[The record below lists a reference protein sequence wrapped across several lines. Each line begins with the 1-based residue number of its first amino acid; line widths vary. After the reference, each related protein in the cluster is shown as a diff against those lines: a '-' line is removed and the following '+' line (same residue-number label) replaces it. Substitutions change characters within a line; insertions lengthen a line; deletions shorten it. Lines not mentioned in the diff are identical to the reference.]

1 MYFTYIIRCKDDSL
15 YTGYTTDIDRRM
27 KEHESGINCKYTKV
41 KGFKRLETYFIAD
54 SKSSAMKLEY
64 YIKKLTRNKKLWII
78 KHPEEFLST
87 LESKKNYT
95 LPNNIE
101 KGVSI

>member
-27 KEHESGINCKYTKV
+27 KEHEKGINCKYSKV
-41 KGFKRLETYFIAD
+41 KGFKNLETYFIAD

-64 YIKKLTRNKKLWII
+64 YIKKLNRNKKLWLIQNP
-78 KHPEEFLST
+78 KEFLET
-87 LESKKNYT
+87 LENKKNYM
-95 LPNNIE
+95 LPNN
-101 KGVSI
+101 K